1 METTDKNQYSSAE
14 KPLRDA
20 AEKPLCDV
28 AEKSSAEAGRAA
40 DKAAGTAPGE
50 AAGTAADA
58 SASSATGGDFLD
70 DLIDISEGLSEVLHP
85 LEGIA
90 NALADSVT
98 SVGTNVLGTGALG
111 DVLGS
116 GAGSVAVRANATAA
130 LGGSL
135 VSFQPQVIPSKC
147 SRCATKNEQAC
158 ALCLEACPTHCLTI
172 EGAEITVDEDRCLG
186 CGLCFAT
193 CPTEAFT
200 SKKAG
205 IAILDEV
212 HLYKNI
218 IKRATSHERA
228 YVTCL
233 HAAEQQGLLHAT
245 NPHLNLLIVPCLAAI
260 TKEVWFAVLA
270 DFPNIDILL
279 PPALCQTCPVN
290 ANNQAAEKTYETA
303 IATAESWTG
312 TSVGLLGNKEEMD
325 RAQKRELKRA
335 HFLSS
340 VTDAPEAFLSGKA
353 PKGFEARR
361 DEIVE
366 KYLQRLD
373 AFSKRAQQKM
383 NLGVPNALLPP
394 DFNKTEAAMKKR
406 ARAAQLTKN
415 QLLLLATLFY
425 HPHLGPNVM
434 LQKLERDAA
443 LCTFCGACEKACIT
457 GTVQFTKENKWRL
470 QKEACAW
477 CEGCSACK
485 NVCPAGALRFEAVPA
500 KGFLF

>member
-1 METTDKNQYSSAE
+1 METTDKNQDSSAK
-14 KPLRDA
+14 KP
-20 AEKPLCDV
+20 
-28 AEKSSAEAGRAA
+28 SGGAGRAA
-40 DKAAGTAPGE
+40 
-50 AAGTAADA
+50 
-58 SASSATGGDFLD
+58 GGDFLD

-90 NALADSVT
+90 NTLADSVA
-98 SVGTNVLGTGALG
+98 SVSTNLLGADALG
-111 DVLGS
+111 NAVGS
-116 GAGSVAVRANATAA
+116 GAANAAARANAAAA

-135 VSFQPQVIPSKC
+135 VSFQPRAIPSKC
-147 SRCATKNEQAC
+147 SRCATKDEQAC
-158 ALCLEACPTHCLTI
+158 ALCLEVCPTHCLKI

-186 CGLCFAT
+186 CGICFAI

-205 IAILDEV
+205 PATLDEM

-218 IKRATSHERA
+218 IKRAISHERA

-233 HAAEQQGLLHAT
+233 HAAEQQGLLHTA
-245 NPHLNLLIVPCLAAI
+245 NPHPNLLIVPCLAAI
-260 TKEVWFAVLA
+260 TKEVWFAALA

-303 IATAESWTG
+303 IATAEAWTR
-312 TSVGLLGNKEEMD
+312 TFVGLLGDKEEMD

-340 VTDAPEAFLSGKA
+340 VTDAPEALLAGKA

-373 AFSKRAQQKM
+373 AFSKRSQQKM
-383 NLGVPNALLPP
+383 NLGVPNAPLPP
-394 DFNKTEAAMKKR
+394 DFNKTEAATKKR

-425 HPHLGPNVM
+425 HPHLVSNVV
-434 LQKLERDAA
+434 LQKLERDAT

-457 GTVQFTKENKWRL
+457 GAVQFTKENKWRL
-470 QKEACAW
+470 QKEACVW
-477 CEGCSACK
+477 CEGCKACK
-485 NVCPAGALRFEAVPA
+485 NVCPVGALRFEAAPA
-500 KGFLF
+500 KDFLF